1 MRRHEKNWINDQDR
15 IKGYIS
21 SLVIAGLVL
30 AIALIAPATQAAR
43 VKDIASIAG
52 VRSNQL
58 IGYGLVV
65 GLNGSGDKVNSSPFT
80 EQSLR
85 SMLTQL
91 GIVVPA
97 GTTLNPKNVAAV
109 TIHADLPPFA
119 KPGQKI
125 DVTVSSIG
133 DAKSLRGGTLLM
145 APLKGADGKVYAI
158 AQGNLVVGGLSASGA
173 DGSSITINIPSVG
186 RIPNGASVERM
197 VATPFSKN
205 NFLVLNLHRS
215 DFTTAR
221 RVVDSINKAI
231 GPNAAKAIDATS
243 IRVDSPMDP
252 AQRVSFVSLLENL
265 EVDPGLAPARV
276 VVNSRTG
283 TVVIS
288 SEVRVSPAAVSHG
301 NLTVTISEEQQ
312 VSQPN
317 ALASGETT
325 VVPSTQVDV
334 KESGSRM
341 FLFNTGVTLNEVVRA
356 VNQVG
361 AAPSDLVAILEA
373 LKQAGSLKAELI
385 VI

>member
-1 MRRHEKNWINDQDR
+1 MRTSDITWIYKQKR
-15 IKGYIS
+15 LSRYLS
-21 SLVIAGLVL
+21 MFVVAGLIL
-30 AIALIAPATQAAR
+30 TIGLFAPVTQAAR

-52 VRSNQL
+52 VRTNQL

-97 GTTLNPKNVAAV
+97 GTKLNPKNVAAV
-109 TIHADLPPFA
+109 TIHSDLPPFA

-133 DAKSLRGGTLLM
+133 DAKSLRGGSLLM
-145 APLKGADGKVYAI
+145 TPLKGADGKVYAI

-221 RVVDSINKAI
+221 RVVDSINQAI

-301 NLTVTISEEQQ
+301 NLTVTISEDQQ

-325 VVPSTQVDV
+325 VVPNTQVDV

-341 FLFNTGVTLNEVVRA
+341 FLFNTGVTLDEVVRA